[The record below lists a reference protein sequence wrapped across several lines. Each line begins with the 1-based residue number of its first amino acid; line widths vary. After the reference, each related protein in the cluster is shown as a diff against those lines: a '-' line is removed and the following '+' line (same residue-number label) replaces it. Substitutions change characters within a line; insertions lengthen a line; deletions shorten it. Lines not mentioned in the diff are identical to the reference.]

1 MKKFKARRILKIIW
15 GISILFSAC
24 LGYIF
29 YLALSALIWSPEPK
43 VVNDLLGMLLTS
55 VLLLGMWFAIIKR
68 GCNEKIESKVK
79 KVDLLTLPLEVE
91 NKVAGL
97 MFVGIVFL
105 LMGVGVLLITISNDT
120 VDFVIVIVVFL
131 LILSGGFLILQR
143 LMAAGKVILSV
154 DEVGIT
160 YRPTTLLKQQT
171 IGPIPWSEITEI
183 GIKTISTGRGSQ
195 SYFQVQALDPERYTL
210 NKKRGILFEKVRQ
223 FGLRLTHDEK
233 TAILAPL
240 SLLKIKADALVL
252 VCQHEQ
258 AKHQMNDHEILQ
270 EVEEPVR
277 EEEQL
282 QPSPIEASSKISEAR
297 QSKQKLA
304 YILTAMIFLAIAIFG
319 GFSYLNTQNKYAGL
333 KNKTQYIITTDEK
346 ENSEIILSFKIFADA
361 RSQYPVVL
369 FATELDDNI
378 SIDRESIAD
387 LIKLQDGVIKE
398 DKIYHL
404 QSEGD
409 NVASYSKFK
418 VQKGSITL
426 DLDNNMARLIL
437 GDADYLKL
445 SELESNAKAGY
456 IKAKLQYEDGETP
469 ENVRIYTVANLKKNY
484 DLE

>member
-1 MKKFKARRILKIIW
+1 M
-15 GISILFSAC
+15 
-24 LGYIF
+24 
-29 YLALSALIWSPEPK
+29 
-43 VVNDLLGMLLTS
+43 
-55 VLLLGMWFAIIKR
+55 
-68 GCNEKIESKVK
+68 
-79 KVDLLTLPLEVE
+79 
-91 NKVAGL
+91 
-97 MFVGIVFL
+97 
-105 LMGVGVLLITISNDT
+105 
-120 VDFVIVIVVFL
+120 
-131 LILSGGFLILQR
+131 
-143 LMAAGKVILSV
+143 
-154 DEVGIT
+154 
-160 YRPTTLLKQQT
+160 
-171 IGPIPWSEITEI
+171 
-183 GIKTISTGRGSQ
+183 
-195 SYFQVQALDPERYTL
+195 
-210 NKKRGILFEKVRQ
+210 RQ

-426 DLDNNMARLIL
+426 DSDNNMARLIL